1 MLVLAS
7 WFFRL
12 LCAGLHAYTC
22 LNGEC
27 AAQTSLVS
35 TSNSIHVNFHDE
47 LKHSC
52 YAGSLPVWIIPAS
65 LIEGNQLLSCVFI
78 YALSLQNARAGL
90 NCIVPIHNH
99 RFRSSSFC
107 VHAALWQMASAA
119 APQWRKGK
127 RRGQKGLKR
136 TNVDSV
142 RTHSSFSLRTLHLI
156 IGLYLCESY

>member
-1 MLVLAS
+1 M
-7 WFFRL
+7 
-12 LCAGLHAYTC
+12 
-22 LNGEC
+22 
-27 AAQTSLVS
+27 
-35 TSNSIHVNFHDE
+35 
-47 LKHSC
+47 
-52 YAGSLPVWIIPAS
+52 PAS

-119 APQWRKGK
+119 EPQWRKGK
-127 RRGQKGLKR
+127 RRGQKGLRR

-156 IGLYLCESY
+156 IGLYLCESYFDTFACSPNISAGLWAILQRVYMQAGSLCECYRRVVFVVMNEATPPSLA